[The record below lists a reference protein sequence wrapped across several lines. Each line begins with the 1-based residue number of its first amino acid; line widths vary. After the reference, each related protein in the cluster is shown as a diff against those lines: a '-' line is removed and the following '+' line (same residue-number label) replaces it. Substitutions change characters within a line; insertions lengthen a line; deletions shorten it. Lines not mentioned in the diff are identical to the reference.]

1 MLLTDKIRRY
11 LEEKKVINEGKNIH
25 SSNKEIDL
33 LNFDELQ
40 KELTYILYE
49 NKNVEKLDDRTV
61 DLMSEYFSYG
71 KGEQIGLDIAM
82 QLARVFESEKVKQQ
96 IFQIYSKQKA
106 FPREYLDKFITDRIN
121 LLPRPKAVILEEK
134 ANRIKIRINMFTEK
148 ISKTMKKKRMT
159 NQNQDESNI
168 NSVMPMEK
176 YKKNPFQLKIST
188 KEVDKFEK
196 NNRQLNSYIK
206 ALIFVNNMDDIDLK
220 RFFDYCDIDTFNQV
234 FEILPEKEKTEFV
247 SMYISSD
254 TFNRLYN
261 DEKTAK
267 ISQFKTYISRERLIN
282 LCLDNGIEGEK
293 FIQELNITSSELIN
307 YCFSHDGNVPYHF
320 LEQTKE
326 AVDELE
332 VSDI

>member
-206 ALIFVNNMDDIDLK
+206 ALIFVNNISLRLK
-220 RFFDYCDIDTFNQV
+220 Q
-234 FEILPEKEKTEFV
+234 LPQNTKKFH
-247 SMYISSD
+247 
-254 TFNRLYN
+254 RL
-261 DEKTAK
+261 
-267 ISQFKTYISRERLIN
+267 
-282 LCLDNGIEGEK
+282 
-293 FIQELNITSSELIN
+293 
-307 YCFSHDGNVPYHF
+307 
-320 LEQTKE
+320 
-326 AVDELE
+326 
-332 VSDI
+332 

>member
-106 FPREYLDKFITDRIN
+106 FPTLEMLFLHNRGAHLPQNHKEPRKSASQPIADFAYHAARFHPTKYLTGGQRFGTGFFRF
-121 LLPRPKAVILEEK
+121 LLLLL
-134 ANRIKIRINMFTEK
+134 F
-148 ISKTMKKKRMT
+148 
-159 NQNQDESNI
+159 
-168 NSVMPMEK
+168 
-176 YKKNPFQLKIST
+176 
-188 KEVDKFEK
+188 
-196 NNRQLNSYIK
+196 
-206 ALIFVNNMDDIDLK
+206 
-220 RFFDYCDIDTFNQV
+220 
-234 FEILPEKEKTEFV
+234 
-247 SMYISSD
+247 
-254 TFNRLYN
+254 
-261 DEKTAK
+261 
-267 ISQFKTYISRERLIN
+267 
-282 LCLDNGIEGEK
+282 
-293 FIQELNITSSELIN
+293 
-307 YCFSHDGNVPYHF
+307 
-320 LEQTKE
+320 
-326 AVDELE
+326 
-332 VSDI
+332 